1 MAKKDPNTIY
11 VKLPDRLGW
20 MTTFSD
26 MVTLLLTFFVMII
39 AMSSMDSKTLQE
51 SFGFFR
57 SVAGPLQFPSEH
69 EAKIQHNLVKPE
81 PRIMELNGENLHRSI
96 MLSLKEQVVQKVPT
110 RGLNLFEVV
119 ETSRGLAIRV
129 PGDILFAEGS
139 AEVKKAAGG
148 VLGAIAKNIRATSV
162 TLSIEGQ
169 TDDVGSE
176 SSNWTLSLQRA
187 ISVTDFFVYTLGMP
201 PGRFCVAG
209 YGELKPI
216 ATNETVTGREKNR
229 RVEIILLKDRL

>member
-1 MAKKDPNTIY
+1 MAKKDKDAVY

-39 AMSSMDSKTLQE
+39 AMSSMDNKTLQE

-69 EAKIQHNLVKPE
+69 EAHMAQPFVKPE
-81 PRIMELNGENLHRSI
+81 PRIIELESDSLFRSI
-96 MLSLKEQVVQKVPT
+96 TLTLKEKGVHDLLTK
-110 RGLNLFEVV
+110 GMDLFEVV
-119 ETSRGLAIRV
+119 ETSRGLAIRI

-139 AEVKKAAGG
+139 VQVKKDAGI
-148 VLGAIAKNIRATSV
+148 VLGAIAQNIRSTSP
-162 TLSIEGQ
+162 TISIEGH
-169 TDDVGSE
+169 TDDVGGNDA
-176 SSNWTLSLQRA
+176 NWRLSLQRA
-187 ISVTDFFVYTLGMP
+187 ISVADFFVYNLGMP

-209 YGELKPI
+209 YGELKSI
-216 ATNETVTGREKNR
+216 ATNETATGRAKNR
-229 RVEIILLKDRL
+229 RVEIILLKDRI

>member
-1 MAKKDPNTIY
+1 MAKKDINTVY
-11 VKLPDRLGW
+11 VRLPDRLGW

-26 MVTLLLTFFVMII
+26 MVTLLLTFLVMII

-57 SVAGPLQFPSEH
+57 SVAGPLEFPYEH
-69 EAKIQHNLVKPE
+69 ETKVQHNLVKPE
-81 PRIMELNGENLHRSI
+81 PRIIELDSEGLQRNI
-96 MLSLKEQVVQKVPT
+96 MLSLRDQVTRQVAP
-110 RGLNLFEVV
+110 RGLDLFEVV
-119 ETSRGLAIRV
+119 ETDRGLAIRV
-129 PGDILFAEGS
+129 PGDVLFAEGS
-139 AEVKKAAGG
+139 AEVKKAAGAL
-148 VLGAIAKNIRATSV
+148 LGAIAQNIRGTSV
-162 TLSIEGQ
+162 TISIEGH

-187 ISVTDFFVYTLGMP
+187 IRVTDFFVYSLDMP

-216 ATNETVTGREKNR
+216 ATNETVTGRQKNR
-229 RVEIILLKDRL
+229 RVEIILLKDRI